1 MQNFKPS
8 TLIKIVAIGVCV
20 YLVATSS
27 LGGAFQVGFASEI
40 LIACLVVQP
49 IILCCFVVLATRHV
63 LLVGMPRI
71 GLGVAFRAIVLSQ
84 GLNLVLPARLS
95 ELLKATYLRDHA
107 SVPLSSGV
115 SAVVLE
121 RTVDVLIVAAL
132 GALGVVQYFDR
143 GNFASVP
150 FFGLGLALVVFVLV
164 RFPDF
169 VLRLVHRV
177 PSKRLAG
184 FLERT
189 FLHFSATAG
198 TRAFWQAL
206 LLGGVAWALSYINI
220 LVFLEMAGSLPIGFS
235 GALLVFVLTTL
246 GGAIPALPGGLGTY
260 EAAGV
265 IALRSLGYSF
275 DEALVLSL
283 TMHAAQ
289 LVLPFVLAVL
299 IMLTERLGI
308 SSLLADLRRSASGE
322 EGTDGRTLKGKGI
335 DD

>member
-1 MQNFKPS
+1 MLDSKYA
-8 TLIKIVAIGVCV
+8 TLVKLGLIGICF
-20 YLVATSS
+20 YLVASS
-27 LGGAFQVGFASEI
+27 NLVGTFQAELGWGVLVAG
-40 LIACLVVQP
+40 LVVQP
-49 IILCCFVVLATRHV
+49 IILCCFLVLAMRHV
-63 LLVGMPRI
+63 LLVGAPRI
-71 GLGVAFRAIVLSQ
+71 SLGVAFRAIALSQ

-143 GNFASVP
+143 GNFASIPVL
-150 FFGLGLALVVFVLV
+150 GLGLVVVILVVV
-164 RFPDF
+164 RSPDF
-169 VLRLVHRV
+169 VLRLVHAV

-206 LLGGVAWALSYINI
+206 LLGGLAWGLSYINI
-220 LVFLEMAGSLPIGFS
+220 LVFLELAGGLPIGFS

-260 EAAGV
+260 EAAAV
-265 IALRSLGYSF
+265 IALRALGYSF

-283 TMHAAQ
+283 AMHAAQ
-289 LVLPFVLAVL
+289 LILPFVLAVL

-308 SSLLADLRRSASGE
+308 SSLVADLRRSAAIEDASG
-322 EGTDGRTLKGKGI
+322 DGHVKGKGS
-335 DD
+335 DG